1 MTYSK
6 LGPAARLL
14 AWVRLLVLSAT
25 WPERPFSASAS
36 VGVGGPAAPS
46 LSPPSARSA
55 LMRPPGKEAAE
66 SHLRALVE
74 VYQRGMREPL
84 PLYVRTSAAWA
95 GAMTE
100 GSDPERAAAA
110 AWLSGYDF
118 EKEDKDAEHIL
129 VLGSVLPFKEMVQRA
144 GRAARR

>member
-1 MTYSK
+1 MFLSHYGGS
-6 LGPAARLL
+6 GPSPAAVPAPRL
-14 AWVRLLVLSAT
+14 
-25 WPERPFSASAS
+25 PQ
-36 VGVGGPAAPS
+36 
-46 LSPPSARSA
+46 
-55 LMRPPGKEAAE
+55 EAAE

-95 GAMTE
+95 EAMTE

-144 GRAARR
+144 GAPRADEARWDVTEPTRFGAYARRTWAGLLEHEEIVDR